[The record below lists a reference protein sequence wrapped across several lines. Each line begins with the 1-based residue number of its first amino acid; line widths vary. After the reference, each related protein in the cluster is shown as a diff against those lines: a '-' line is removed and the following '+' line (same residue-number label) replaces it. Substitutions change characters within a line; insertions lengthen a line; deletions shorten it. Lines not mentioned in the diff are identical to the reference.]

1 MFNVNAQIPFNLHNQ
16 ALSHTLDPSS
26 SRSASLH
33 RYEFPQNSQRPPV
46 QPGLTAIPLP
56 SQLASSSRAPSIS
69 RSSSTASVP
78 YDSRRGSLAPS
89 ETGAN
94 DMDVY
99 KRNPILNIRLVKG
112 YGSVAVADPP
122 SRTGR
127 PRVRGGSRPSPIA
140 AGLTNGDALGNA
152 PQLEGK
158 DTDLEQH
165 PQKQP
170 REFDRLEGETP
181 TTTEFIAPDAT
192 PRQNYGGNG
201 LGLNLDLTGSKP
213 LSQPDFKINAGN
225 IALSWGD

>member
-1 MFNVNAQIPFNLHNQ
+1 MVNVNAQIPFNLHNQ
-16 ALSHTLDPSS
+16 AVSHTLDPSS

-33 RYEFPQNSQRPPV
+33 RYEFPQISQRPPI
-46 QPGLTAIPLP
+46 QPGLTAAPMP

-69 RSSSTASVP
+69 RSSSTASAT

-112 YGSVAVADPP
+112 YGSIAVANPP

-127 PRVRGGSRPSPIA
+127 PRVRGGDGGSRPVPADNPGIVDIA
-140 AGLTNGDALGNA
+140 NGDALTGTA
-152 PQLEGK
+152 ESKGK

-165 PQKQP
+165 PQKDP
-170 REFDRLEGETP
+170 REFGHLEGETP
-181 TTTEFIAPDAT
+181 VSVEFINPDAT
-192 PRQNYGGNG
+192 PRQNYAGNG
-201 LGLNLDLTGSKP
+201 PGVCFRTTS
-213 LSQPDFKINAGN
+213 LS
-225 IALSWGD
+225 